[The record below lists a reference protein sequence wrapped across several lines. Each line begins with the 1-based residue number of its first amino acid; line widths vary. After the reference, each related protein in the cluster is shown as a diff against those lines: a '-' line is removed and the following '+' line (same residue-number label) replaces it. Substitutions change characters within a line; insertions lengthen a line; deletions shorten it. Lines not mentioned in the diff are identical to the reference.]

1 MQPTPKETPIMNA
14 RRFAPALVALA
25 VLVLALPAAAQD
37 LWLHVKVHETGGDN
51 ARVTVNLPISLVES
65 ALPMIESAGEIEDGR
80 IVIDDADVRVEDLR
94 RVLDELTH
102 SPDAT
107 FAEVETDTERIVFF
121 KDGAYLR
128 VETDATAEGTEIR
141 ARFPIA
147 VLEALLSGPE
157 NQLDVAAA
165 LRALADHGPGDLVT
179 VRDRDAT
186 VRVWIDDLP
195 EAGE

>member
-1 MQPTPKETPIMNA
+1 M
-14 RRFAPALVALA
+14 
-25 VLVLALPAAAQD
+25 
-37 LWLHVKVHETGGDN
+37 
-51 ARVTVNLPISLVES
+51 TVNLPISLVES

-80 IVIDDADVRVEDLR
+80 IVIDDSDIRIEDLR
-94 RVLDELTH
+94 RVLDQLH
-102 SPDAT
+102 ASPDAT

-141 ARFPIA
+141 ARFPIT

-165 LRALADHGPGDLVT
+165 LRALAEHGPGDLVT
-179 VRDRDAT
+179 VRDHDAT